1 MYFRYGILDTGSA
14 PFHSNLRFF
23 WPASMRRRDDF
34 ANGSRDDDTLGCS
47 GIHELSRCQSAIL
60 EDLSIG
66 GFAIFFIRLGRNAYQ
81 AFLNFLMLHPLHY
94 HIDMDA
100 IQSRLEQFLD
110 RRLSLAQAAMSG
122 IAAIEFC
129 EGPERQLTDGPYFPL
144 RQTDP
149 VAFGSP
155 PTAERFRDTR
165 MHAPI

>member
-1 MYFRYGILDTGSA
+1 MILPTVPGMMTLWAVLEYTSYLDVN
-14 PFHSNLRFF
+14 PLFLRTSPLAAALF
-23 WPASMRRRDDF
+23 SSSSLDVTR
-34 ANGSRDDDTLGCS
+34 
-47 GIHELSRCQSAIL
+47 
-60 EDLSIG
+60 
-66 GFAIFFIRLGRNAYQ
+66 YQ

-122 IAAIEFC
+122 IATIEFC
-129 EGPERQLTDGPYFPL
+129 GGPERQLTDGPYFPL